1 MNFINAILK
10 SATNTKPAVEP
21 TVNTTPV
28 ATEATTL
35 SFHELSYVG
44 GGQVCS
50 TVG

>member
-10 SATNTKPAVEP
+10 STSNTQAAVEP
-21 TVNTTPV
+21 TVNATPD
-28 ATEATTL
+28 ATEVSTL
-35 SFHELSYVG
+35 VFHELSYVG